1 MAAMRLPIGHCST
14 RSSIPQP
21 VHRGCR
27 STTVAALASASRST
41 PAWSSSP
48 MAPKIP
54 SAASS
59 AFSPAIPVPAFF
71 ATPMLVILARSS
83 SLLLTTSISP
93 CSRCGEIDVVAGIG
107 DAGRLG
113 RFKAVRGSP
122 TPVQR
127 ARDRHGY
134 FCGTLRIGLLI
145 HRNRMQKLIECVPN
159 FSEGRDQNVIRQ
171 ITDAVKST
179 DGVSLL
185 DIDPG
190 ASTNRTVV
198 TFVGSPDAAVE
209 AAFRAIKKAAELID
223 MRKHKGA
230 HPRMGAT
237 DVCPFIPVSNVS
249 WDEAVECA
257 RKLGKRVSEELKIPV
272 YLYEKAAKDNARSN
286 LAVIRA
292 GEYEGFFEKIKQ
304 PEWKPDFGP
313 AVFNK
318 NSGATV
324 IGVRDFLVAYN
335 ANLNTK
341 SVRRANSVAFD
352 VREQGR
358 VKTEDGTPSGKPVLG
373 LNGEPVRI
381 PGILKH
387 VKAIGWFVKEYGI
400 AQVSMNLTNIEE
412 TPLHVAFDACVQAA
426 AERGLRVT
434 GSEIVGMVPKKSL
447 VDAGRYFLRKQ
458 RCSEGA
464 SEEELMDIAIRS
476 MGLGELKPFDP
487 IEKVIEL
494 KIQSTESKKSLVK
507 MNMREFCN
515 ETLSDSPAPGGGSV
529 AALMGA
535 LGASLGGM
543 VANLSAG
550 KRGWD
555 DKLEYF
561 SDWAVKAQQLKDEL
575 LSLVDEDTAAFNKV
589 IDSFALPKAS
599 AEEKTAR
606 SAAIEAATKYAA
618 EVPVKV
624 METASRSYA
633 LLAEMAERG
642 NPASVSDVGVGAL
655 AIRACIDGAALN
667 VRINLANLKDEKFKS
682 DLQKKVRK
690 LQADSESAFKKID
703 QIVQSKLT

>member
-1 MAAMRLPIGHCST
+1 
-14 RSSIPQP
+14 
-21 VHRGCR
+21 
-27 STTVAALASASRST
+27 
-41 PAWSSSP
+41 
-48 MAPKIP
+48 
-54 SAASS
+54 
-59 AFSPAIPVPAFF
+59 
-71 ATPMLVILARSS
+71 
-83 SLLLTTSISP
+83 
-93 CSRCGEIDVVAGIG
+93 
-107 DAGRLG
+107 
-113 RFKAVRGSP
+113 
-122 TPVQR
+122 
-127 ARDRHGY
+127 
-134 FCGTLRIGLLI
+134 
-145 HRNRMQKLIECVPN
+145 MQKLIECVPN
-159 FSEGRDQNVIRQ
+159 FSEGRDQNIIRQ
-171 ITDAVKST
+171 VTDAIESV

-185 DIDPG
+185 DVDPG

-198 TFVGSPDAAVE
+198 TVVGDPDAAVE
-209 AAFRAIKKAAELID
+209 AAFRGIKKAAELID
-223 MRKHKGA
+223 MRKHKRA

-237 DVCPFIPVSNVS
+237 DVCPFIPVSNVT
-249 WDEAVECA
+249 WEEATACA
-257 RKLGKRVSEELKIPV
+257 NRLGKRVGKELKIPV
-272 YLYEKAAKDNARSN
+272 YLYEKAARDESRSN
-286 LAVIRA
+286 LSVIRA

-313 AVFNK
+313 AVFNEK
-318 NSGATV
+318 SGATV

-358 VKTEDGTPSGKPVLG
+358 IKTEDGTPSGKPVLG

-447 VDAGRYFLRKQ
+447 IDAGRYFLRKQ

-507 MNMREFCN
+507 MNVREFCN

-550 KRGWD
+550 KPGWD

-575 LSLVDEDTAAFNKV
+575 LFLVDEDTAAFKKV
-589 IDSFALPKAS
+589 IDAFALPKET
-599 AEEKTAR
+599 AEEKAAR
-606 SAAIEAATKYAA
+606 TDAIQAASKYAA
-618 EVPVKV
+618 EIPLRVT
-624 METASRSYA
+624 ETAFKAYQ
-633 LLAEMAERG
+633 LLVEMAEQG
-642 NPASVSDVGVGAL
+642 NPASISDVGVGAL
-655 AIRACIDGAALN
+655 ATRACIEGAAMN
-667 VRINLANLKDEKFKS
+667 VRINLGQLKDKKFKIQ
-682 DLQKKVRK
+682 LQERVQKVS
-690 LQADSESAFKKID
+690 ADSEAQFKKIN
-703 QIVQSKLT
+703 QVVESKLD